1 MQILLLVLA
10 SFFSL
15 TVGASPTEDSGS
27 LKKIAEA
34 FVIRQSADL
43 HGQVSVTIGSI
54 DPRLRLPKCSSP
66 EGFLPPG
73 TRLWG
78 NTTIGIRCSD
88 PAWSIYVQATVKIM
102 AMVVTTAKPLAQGQ
116 YLSPNDLTTQFT
128 DITQLAPGALTE
140 LEQAIGKILV
150 TGLPAGQV
158 LRMDILR
165 APLLIKTGQIVK
177 LVVQGG
183 AFQVSTEGKALANG
197 GTGQTISV
205 RTSSGKVVS
214 GLIKP
219 DGSVEVPF

>member
-10 SFFSL
+10 CFFSL
-15 TVGASPTEDSGS
+15 GVGATPTEDSGS

-34 FVIRQSADL
+34 FVTRQSSDL
-43 HGQVSVTIGSI
+43 PGQVSVTVGSI
-54 DPRLRLPKCSSP
+54 DPRLRLPRCSNP

-78 NTTIGIRCSD
+78 NTTIGIRCPD
-88 PAWSIYVQATVKIM
+88 PAWSIYVQVTIKIM

-116 YLSPNDLTTQFT
+116 YLSPNDLTTQLT
-128 DITQLAPGALTE
+128 DITQLAPGALTD
-140 LEQAIGKILV
+140 LEQAIGKILI
-150 TGLPAGQV
+150 TGLPAGQA
-158 LRMDILR
+158 LRTDMLR
-165 APLLIKTGQIVK
+165 TPLLIKTGQIVK

-183 AFQVSTEGKALANG
+183 AFQVSAEGKALANG
-197 GTGQTISV
+197 GPGQTISV